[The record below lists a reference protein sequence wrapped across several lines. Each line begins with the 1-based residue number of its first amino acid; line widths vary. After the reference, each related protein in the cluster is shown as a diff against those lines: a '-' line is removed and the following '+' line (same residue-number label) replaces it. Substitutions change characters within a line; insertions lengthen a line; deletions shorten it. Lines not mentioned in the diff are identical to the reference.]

1 MAGPHDAIATKQTPE
16 HDDAS
21 PAHAEMIT
29 VSRADLARALHTPFA
44 TPSAIQEIGAQLQ
57 LSAAQIGMLTAGNA
71 DLKMTPQQYAA
82 MRQSMAAAYAQ
93 AGKSQDPE
101 GQRDQSGS
109 LCGSS
114 SSPSPTPSHSIPP
127 VTTTSTGVTETDHGT
142 QLTQE
147 KVGAGTVTVR
157 RDVTGTG
164 VGANLFAIDYKGT
177 DAKDAHWL
185 QFIHREII
193 GIHSDGTAHP
203 QTGPW
208 STNSHPYNLTQG
220 GTATAYGT
228 PNKDNY
234 NTDAGTSGS
243 DPFYET
249 VGAAN
254 RAADQ
259 TMIYDRP
266 SGAGGKVNAAFSAGA
281 TRVLAR
287 AHFDTFLV
295 MTDHVAYRVR
305 LTMTYD
311 YSSATATP
319 TPTTTSD
326 GSGAASALPDAIR
339 DRFHA
344 DWPAYSWLK

>member
-1 MAGPHDAIATKQTPE
+1 MPGPQEATQQASKHDD
-16 HDDAS
+16 HDDAQ
-21 PAHAEMIT
+21 PEMVT
-29 VSRADLARALHTPFA
+29 VSRADIARALCTPFA
-44 TPSAIQEIGAQLQ
+44 TPSAIQDLGAQLQ
-57 LSAAQIGMLTAGNA
+57 LSAAQIGLLAAGNA
-71 DLKMTPQQYAA
+71 DLKMTPQQHAT

-93 AGKSQDPE
+93 AGKTQDQE

-114 SSPSPTPSHSIPP
+114 SSPTPTPAHSIPS
-127 VTTTSTGVTETDHGT
+127 VTTTTTGVTETSAGT

-157 RDVTGTG
+157 RDVTGSG
-164 VGANLFAIDYKGT
+164 VGANLFAIDYKGA

-193 GIHSDGTAHP
+193 GIHSDGSAHP

-228 PNKDNY
+228 PTKDNY

-259 TMIYDRP
+259 TMVYDRP
-266 SGAGGKVNAAFSAGA
+266 SGGGGKINAAFSAGA
-281 TRVLAR
+281 TRVISR
-287 AHFDTFLV
+287 AHFDTFLI

-319 TPTTTSD
+319 APTTTSD

-339 DRFHA
+339 ERFHA